1 MPSHPISIFSSL
13 GDTNMSLAVREMTI
27 EDYDPVYAL
36 WEASE
41 GLGLS
46 DADSKEGI
54 KRFLE
59 RNPGLSFVASE
70 GDQIVGAA
78 LCGHDGR
85 RGYIHHLSVAKS
97 YRRQGIGKSLVGR
110 CMYALM
116 RIGISKCHLF
126 VFDENQEAIKFWNS
140 VGWTE
145 RVELML
151 MSQFIADSS

>member
-1 MPSHPISIFSSL
+1 MNIAI
-13 GDTNMSLAVREMTI
+13 REMTI
-27 EDYDPVYAL
+27 DDYVPVYAL
-36 WEASE
+36 WESSE

-59 RNPGLSFVASE
+59 RNPGLSFIASD

-85 RGYIHHLSVAKS
+85 RGYIHHLTVAEM
-97 YRRQGIGKSLVGR
+97 YRKQGIGKSLVGR
-110 CMYALM
+110 CMFALM
-116 RIGISKCHLF
+116 QIGIAKCHLF
-126 VFDENQEAIKFWNS
+126 VFGENQNAIKFWNK

-145 RVELML
+145 RVELMM
-151 MSQFIADSS
+151 MSQHLADS

>member
-1 MPSHPISIFSSL
+1 MMNIEI
-13 GDTNMSLAVREMTI
+13 RELTI
-27 EDYDPVYAL
+27 DEYYQIYAL

-41 GLGLS
+41 GIGLS

-54 KRFLE
+54 NRFLE
-59 RNPGLSFVASE
+59 RNPGLSYIALD
-70 GDQIVGAA
+70 GDQLVGAA

-97 YRRQGIGKSLVGR
+97 HRKQGIGKSLVGR

-116 RIGISKCHLF
+116 RIGIAKCHLF
-126 VFDENQEAIKFWNS
+126 VFGENQEAIDFWSN

-145 RVELML
+145 RVELMM
-151 MSQFIADSS
+151 MSQHLDD

>member
-1 MPSHPISIFSSL
+1 MSIAIRDM
-13 GDTNMSLAVREMTI
+13 GI
-27 EDYDPVYAL
+27 EDYESVYRL
-36 WEASE
+36 WQSVE
-41 GLGLS
+41 GIGLS

-59 RNPGLSFVASE
+59 RNPGLSFVATD
-70 GDQIVGAA
+70 GAQIVGAA

-85 RGYIHHLSVAKS
+85 RGYIHHLAVINA

-116 RIGISKCHLF
+116 RIGIAKCHLF
-126 VFDENQEAIKFWNS
+126 VFDENQEAIRFWNR

-145 RVELML
+145 RVELMM
-151 MSQFIADSS
+151 MSQQLADDK

>member
-1 MPSHPISIFSSL
+1 MSIQI
-13 GDTNMSLAVREMTI
+13 REMEIT
-27 EDYDPVYAL
+27 DYEPIYAL
-36 WEASE
+36 WRVSE
-41 GLGLS
+41 GIGLS

-59 RNPGLSFVASE
+59 RNPGLSFVALD

-85 RGYIHHLSVAKS
+85 RGYIHHLSVTKS
-97 YRRQGIGKSLVGR
+97 YRQQGIGRSLVGR

-116 RIGISKCHLF
+116 RIGIAKCHLF
-126 VFDENQEAIKFWNS
+126 VFGDNQEAIKFWNK

-145 RVELML
+145 RVELMM
-151 MSQFIADSS
+151 MSQHLAEE

>member
-1 MPSHPISIFSSL
+1 MDIE
-13 GDTNMSLAVREMTI
+13 VRELTI
-27 EDYDPVYAL
+27 SDYNPVYTL

-41 GLGLS
+41 GIGLS

-54 KRFLE
+54 KRFLA
-59 RNPGLSFVASE
+59 RNPGLSFIALD
-70 GDQIVGAA
+70 GKQLVGAA

-97 YRRQGIGKSLVGR
+97 HRRRGIGKSLVGR
-110 CMYALM
+110 CMFALM

-126 VFDENQEAIKFWNS
+126 VFGGNQDAIEFWSN

-145 RVELML
+145 RVELMM
-151 MSQFIADSS
+151 MSQHLGD

>member
-1 MPSHPISIFSSL
+1 MSIQI
-13 GDTNMSLAVREMTI
+13 REMSI
-27 EDYDPVYAL
+27 DDYEPIYAL

-59 RNPGLSFVASE
+59 RNPGLSFVALDH
-70 GDQIVGAA
+70 DQIVGAA

-85 RGYIHHLSVAKS
+85 RGYIHHLAVFKS
-97 YRRQGIGKSLVGR
+97 HRMQGIGKSLVGR

-116 RIGISKCHLF
+116 RIGIAKCHLF
-126 VFDENQEAIKFWNS
+126 VFGDNQDAIKFWNR

-145 RVELML
+145 RVELMM
-151 MSQFIADSS
+151 MSQFLAGES